1 MDSKHLANCQLCG
14 HNCGIDRLAGQ
25 RGVCGA
31 GVNPMVSSYCL
42 HRGEEPMIS
51 GSRGSG
57 TIFFANCCLHCVYC
71 QNHAISQSA
80 NGEELTVKDLAG
92 MMLELQRQGAHN
104 INLVS
109 PTHYAPPISQAII
122 SARQQGLNL
131 PIVYNTGGYD
141 SMIALKALEGLVD
154 IYLPDLKYF
163 EDRKAVKYSG
173 ANNYVATARA
183 GLTEMFRQVGN
194 IIMDNNGLAKR
205 GLLVR
210 HLVLPNG
217 LSDSEKALDY
227 LASLSKDL
235 WVSIMA
241 QYNPQ
246 YKAGEQIELSRKLSV
261 EEYQAV
267 VDHAEK
273 IGLSNLYV
281 QESESSD
288 NYLPDFNKS
297 HPFE

>member
-1 MDSKHLANCQLCG
+1 MDSNYLANCQLCG
-14 HNCGIDRLAGQ
+14 HNCRVDRLSGQ
-25 RGVCGA
+25 KGVCGA
-31 GVNPMVSSYCL
+31 GVNPVVSSYCL

-71 QNHAISQSA
+71 QNYAISQCT
-80 NGEELTVKDLAG
+80 NGREIAINELAEI
-92 MMLELQRQGAHN
+92 MLELQGQGAHN

-122 SARQQGLNL
+122 SAKEKGLKL
-131 PIVYNTGGYD
+131 PIVYNTGSYD
-141 SMIALKALEGLVD
+141 SLITLKELDGLID
-154 IYLPDLKYF
+154 IYLPDLKYLNN
-163 EDRKAVKYSG
+163 EKANKYSG
-173 ANNYVATARA
+173 AVNYVEVASEGIA
-183 GLTEMFRQVGN
+183 EMFRQVGN
-194 IIMDNNGLAKR
+194 IIMDKDGLAKR

-210 HLVLPNG
+210 HLVLPND
-217 LSDSEKALDY
+217 LSDSEKALDF

-235 WVSIMA
+235 WISIMA

-246 YKAGEQIELSRKLSV
+246 FKAGGYSELSRKLTR

-267 VDHAEK
+267 VEHAEE
-273 IGLSNLYV
+273 IGLSNLFI
-281 QESESSD
+281 QEGESSE
-288 NYLPDFNKS
+288 NYLPDFNKR